1 MTNYKIILS
10 NAAQTDLV
18 ITKDNKI
25 LLVGKANSKPISKT
39 YLGPATKE
47 RVDLLIDNLQRL
59 KVHCS

>member
-1 MTNYKIILS
+1 MTNYKIIVNNL
-10 NAAQTDLV
+10 AQSDLV

-25 LLVGKANSKPISKT
+25 LLVDKGRKPALKV
-39 YLGPATKE
+39 YLGPATKD